1 MKENR
6 TRPSLFTHNFLLNG
20 LANSM
25 LIESAEHVLELMENG
40 EIGPGVTYNT
50 MIKGY
55 CQEGKTQKTF

>member
-1 MKENR
+1 MVW
-6 TRPSLFTHNFLLNG
+6 L
-20 LANSM
+20 NSM